1 MNFLF
6 WNIRGVNHPSKQKEV
21 KSMIQRH
28 NISLVCLIETKVQ
41 EHNVDRVKSCI
52 VPEWDYVANY
62 NCHFLG
68 RIWVCWKK
76 SVYSVNVIDMSM
88 QSINCEIKI
97 LHNNHCWFHSFVYGA
112 NSGVDRRIL

>member
-1 MNFLF
+1 MNFLI
-6 WNIRGVNHPSKQKEV
+6 WNIRGLNHPSKQKEV

-41 EHNVDRVKSCI
+41 EHNADRVKSCI

-68 RIWVCWKK
+68 RI
-76 SVYSVNVIDMSM
+76 
-88 QSINCEIKI
+88 
-97 LHNNHCWFHSFVYGA
+97 
-112 NSGVDRRIL
+112 